1 MLGRMLFPR
10 HLFHQAPETAIGHS
24 RPPTIPPGMGKGGPF
39 QRRSTVR
46 LRRWFPF
53 SLHTALR
60 RLLVVLGWTAAAAT
74 ITNLVDVQTRIAVAV
89 PGGTKTRKHFVFE
102 TGPFTVRMV
111 LLVWVMMLVTTAN
124 TAPRMVRTI
133 FNIRDFRGV
142 RGIDN
147 KGLGGFGE

>member
-1 MLGRMLFPR
+1 M
-10 HLFHQAPETAIGHS
+10 
-24 RPPTIPPGMGKGGPF
+24 
-39 QRRSTVR
+39 
-46 LRRWFPF
+46 
-53 SLHTALR
+53 
-60 RLLVVLGWTAAAAT
+60 LGWTAAAAT

-111 LLVWVMMLVTTAN
+111 MLLVLIMRVVTTIATA

-133 FNIRDFRGV
+133 FNIGDFRGV

-147 KGLGGFGE
+147 KGLGGFGERIIPRMGPPFGIHHTLIVGVKGQFIL

>member
-10 HLFHQAPETAIGHS
+10 HLFHQTPETAIGHS

-89 PGGTKTRKHFVFE
+89 PGGTKTRKHFIFE

-111 LLVWVMMLVTTAN
+111 MLVWVMMRVTTAT

-133 FNIRDFRGV
+133 FNIRDFRRV
-142 RGIDN
+142 RGINN

>member
-1 MLGRMLFPR
+1 MLFPR

-89 PGGTKTRKHFVFE
+89 PGGTKTRKHFIFE

-111 LLVWVMMLVTTAN
+111 MLLVLIMRVVTTIA
-124 TAPRMVRTI
+124 TATATVVGTI
-133 FNIRDFRGV
+133 FNIRDFRRV
-142 RGIDN
+142 RGINN